1 MRTFAPVALA
11 VVIIAGTIAGIL
23 ILGVSSLPPAVNDT
37 SRGVLPAL
45 SEEPAGQSFIPLP
58 APSSIGTVSVEKA
71 IAGRRSVREFS
82 GPLPGIAD
90 IAQMLWAMQG
100 ITDESGYRAAPSA
113 GALYPLE
120 ISFACGELPGLS
132 AGAYHYLPGPHALE
146 RIVSGDVREN
156 LYAGALRQD
165 ALRNAPVVFIIAAD
179 YNRTTQ
185 KYGSRGIR
193 YVDMEAGHAAQ
204 NLYLQA
210 YALGYG
216 TVAIGAFEDDGVR
229 SILGLPPDMTP
240 LYLLPVG
247 SRAP

>member
-1 MRTFAPVALA
+1 M
-11 VVIIAGTIAGIL
+11 
-23 ILGVSSLPPAVNDT
+23 VNDP
-37 SRGVLPAL
+37 SKGVLPTP
-45 SEEPAGQSFIPLP
+45 SGEPAGQSFIPLP
-58 APSSIGTVSVEKA
+58 APSTIGTVSVEKA
-71 IAGRRSVREFS
+71 IAGRRSVREFY
-82 GPLPGIAD
+82 GPFPGIAD

-100 ITDESGYRAAPSA
+100 VTGESGYRAVPSA

-120 ISFACGELPGLS
+120 ISVACRDLPGLS
-132 AGAYHYLPGPHALE
+132 AGVYHYLPGSHALE

-156 LYAGALRQD
+156 LHSRALRQD

-216 TVAIGAFEDDGVR
+216 TVAIGAFDDDGVR
-229 SILGLPPDMTP
+229 S
-240 LYLLPVG
+240 
-247 SRAP
+247 